1 MNNPSFQNKTLPEH
15 SDEPLSFGGAAT
27 LRDAPASK
35 AGRFR
40 IGDSV
45 LGRYTIM
52 GELGQ
57 GGMGVVYK
65 CLDTIGG
72 IRNMGLRLARDLK

>member
-1 MNNPSFQNKTLPEH
+1 MPAPGAGEAPSI
-15 SDEPLSFGGAAT
+15 GAQPTA
-27 LRDAPASK
+27 RSAST
-35 AGRFR
+35 
-40 IGDSV
+40 
-45 LGRYTIM
+45 LGRWKMGEKVLERYRIV

>member
-1 MNNPSFQNKTLPEH
+1 MNNPSFQDKTMPRQG
-15 SDEPLSFGGAAT
+15 DEPPSMNEQAT

-40 IGDSV
+40 VGNTI
-45 LGRYTIM
+45 LGRYTVV